1 MGELRLP
8 HSSLGSTSG
17 WNTLQWLVLSLH
29 QSLFLLPKTMQ
40 RFIEQQ
46 TDFDENTDGLVIQTS
61 QAIPDSFLRDLK
73 EERFESKHR
82 KAGEY
87 MRVASIP
94 VVVVDKWKR
103 EGFDFDNAPV
113 REIITKLKM
122 EGLDAFI
129 TTDKAI

>member
-1 MGELRLP
+1 
-8 HSSLGSTSG
+8 
-17 WNTLQWLVLSLH
+17 
-29 QSLFLLPKTMQ
+29 MQ